1 MPAKRPAVARDGRA
15 TPTETVTYLK
25 VPEWGM
31 NETAALAEFVAS
43 TAYDDVP
50 DDVVG
55 HAKRAVRD
63 VVGLALH
70 GSGHATGETVAT
82 YLDAVGTAGEATVA
96 GRGTAD
102 PPRAAFANGAFAH
115 VLNYDDTFES
125 VVVHPSCTAFPAALA
140 VAETSESTGRDLL
153 AGYVVGLD
161 VAYRVGRSVAP
172 THWHHGWHS
181 TATVGVFGATA
192 AAASVLDL
200 SPAEVRRAFGLA
212 GSFSSG
218 LKKNIGTMANPLHC
232 GHAAQKGV
240 EAALLARA
248 GAAADEAIFEG
259 EFGYGAVVTVDDGYD
274 PTPLVEPEI
283 EWAVHDVAFK
293 PYPSGVV
300 THAAME
306 ALRGILER
314 EDLGVGDVDSVT
326 ATVDERTMAT
336 IDKHD
341 PQTASEATVS
351 YEFCLAAV
359 LRERDPG
366 IRQYTD
372 EYVRDPATREAMTKV
387 QLDPRAD
394 PFDSNDAEA
403 SYGARVAVETTDG
416 RTFDAEIRTAPGG
429 PSNPLPEARWRAKFY
444 ECAETVVDRQ
454 AAERVENTVN
464 RLDEERTLD
473 AFGRAL
479 RTE

>member
-1 MPAKRPAVARDGRA
+1 
-15 TPTETVTYLK
+15 
-25 VPEWGM
+25 M
-31 NETAALAEFVAS
+31 NETATLAAFVAS
-43 TAYDDVP
+43 TTAADVP
-50 DDVVG
+50 EEAVER
-55 HAKRAVRD
+55 AKRATRD

-70 GSGHATGETVAT
+70 GSAHATGETVAS
-82 YLDAVGTAGEATVA
+82 YLDAVGTAGGATVA

-140 VAETSESTGRDLL
+140 AAEVADGTGRDLL
-153 AGYVVGLD
+153 TGYVVGLD

-192 AAASVLDL
+192 AAASVLGL
-200 SPAEVRRAFGLA
+200 SDAEVRRAFGLA

-240 EAALLARA
+240 EAALLVRE
-248 GAAADEAIFEG
+248 GAAADESIFEG
-259 EFGYGAVVTVDDGYD
+259 EFGFGRVVTVDDGYD
-274 PTPLVEPEI
+274 PAPIVDPDA
-283 EWAVHDVAFK
+283 EWAVLDVAFK

-314 EDLGVGDVDSVT
+314 EDLDAENVDSVT
-326 ATVDERTMAT
+326 ATVDERTMDT
-336 IDKHD
+336 IDRHD
-341 PQTASEATVS
+341 PQNATEATVS

-366 IRQYTD
+366 IREFTD
-372 EYVRDPATREAMTKV
+372 EYVRDPATRDAIAKV
-387 QLDPRAD
+387 RLDPRAD

-403 SYGARVAVETTDG
+403 SYGARIAVETTDG
-416 RTFDAEIRTAPGG
+416 RTFDAEMQTAPGG

-444 ECAETVVDRQ
+444 ECAETALDRE
-454 AAERVENTVN
+454 AAERVEETVL
-464 RLDEERTLD
+464 RLDEEGSLD
-473 AFGRAL
+473 AFARAL
-479 RTE
+479 RDE